1 MSNKKKHS
9 PEHRNS
15 VKEAQRNQ
23 KRRGGLMGIMD
34 GLNKKEIL
42 STFKQS
48 GLIVA
53 GFVGGRLIKKQFFKN
68 DEAGLKQ
75 FIAPILLV
83 GGGIVLSTQKNEYL
97 KTLGW
102 GVTASGLVE
111 GVNTILKKDILN
123 LDLKG
128 FSLSGLLGGDAEIE
142 TISGRTKIP
151 VYNEPIQLKLA
162 PAYKPDLP
170 DLNGDFSEK
179 GDMGAVKLA
188 SEMEKGISGD
198 EDFETGI
205 NGEDDTV
212 L

>member
-9 PEHRNS
+9 EHEHAIKEAHRN
-15 VKEAQRNQ
+15 KA
-23 KRRGGLMGIMD
+23 RRGGLMGIVD
-34 GLNKKEIL
+34 GINKKEIMT
-42 STFKQS
+42 TFKQS

-53 GFVGGRLIKKQFFKN
+53 GFIGGRLIKKQFFKN
-68 DEAGLKQ
+68 DETGLKQ

-102 GVTASGLVE
+102 GITASGLVE

-128 FSLSGLLGGDAEIE
+128 FSLSGLLGGEAEVE
-142 TISGRTKIP
+142 TIAGRTKIP
-151 VYNEPIQLKLA
+151 AYHEPIQLKLA

-170 DLNGDFSEK
+170 ELNGSYSDNEEV
-179 GDMGAVKLA
+179 GAVKLA
-188 SEMEKGISGD
+188 SEMNDGISGD
-198 EDFETGI
+198 DDFETGI
-205 NGEDDTV
+205 NGDDDDTV